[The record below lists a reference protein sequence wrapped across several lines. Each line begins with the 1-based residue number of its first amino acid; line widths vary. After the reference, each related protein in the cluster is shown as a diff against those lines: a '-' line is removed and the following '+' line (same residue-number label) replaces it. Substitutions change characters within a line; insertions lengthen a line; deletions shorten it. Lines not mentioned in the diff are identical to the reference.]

1 MKFNAA
7 KFTAYI
13 IEQVAKVEKNNPN
26 VKFYQDK
33 FKSMSAAEIEQL
45 AISIREGNFHLPYFR
60 ENLNDKSIDRLAWV
74 DLAESLGA
82 EVYTQLWEVDE
93 ATGEEYLTPHK
104 YFVPI
109 LPIRRQAQN
118 LDDKD
123 SIPLDNAT
131 RDLLSGQVVG
141 KSKGSAFSKPQLDAL
156 LERGLSQSAM
166 ELSKVRGGDLT
177 ASMMYN
183 KRIIE
188 TGGANIDE
196 ILQLG
201 SEAQSQT
208 TLRNYFSGMML
219 AVDL

>member
-13 IEQVAKVEKNNPN
+13 IEQVARIEKGNPN
-26 VKFYQDK
+26 VQFYKDK
-33 FKSMSAAEIEQL
+33 FKSMKASEIEEL
-45 AISIREGNFHLPYFR
+45 AIAIKNGDFHLPYFR
-60 ENLNDKSIDRLAWV
+60 ENLNDKAIDRLNWV

-82 EVYTQLWEVDE
+82 EVYAQLWETDE
-93 ATGEEYLTPHK
+93 STGEEYLTPHK

-109 LPIRRQAQN
+109 LSVRRQSQN

-123 SIPLDNAT
+123 SIPLDNST

-156 LERGLSQSAM
+156 LERGLQSNAM

-177 ASMMYN
+177 ASMAYN

-188 TGGANIDE
+188 SGGANIEE
-196 ILQLG
+196 ILSLH

-208 TLRNYFSGMML
+208 TLRNYFGGMML